1 MPIYVTETKKVKK
14 NSLWH
19 WSEIAYMFADSRQ
32 ELHDFAYRIG
42 LHPYMFM
49 NNPHFPYYPITASK
63 RYKALDKGAHPMSK
77 EQALQF
83 SIQSTLCVEVQNGP

>member
-1 MPIYVTETKKVKK
+1 MSVYVTETKKVEK
-14 NSLWH
+14 NSLWR
-19 WSEIAYMFADSRQ
+19 WSYIAYMFADSRQ

-49 NNPHFPYYPITASK
+49 NHPHSPYYPITCRK
-63 RYKALDKGAHPMSK
+63 RYKALDNGAILMSK
-77 EQALQF
+77 EQAHQF